1 MTSSVRP
8 YETPPE
14 LDDGIHQQRDHAVL
28 CVVHKAPTWR
38 RDALCER
45 CLLGDLLKDIEAMS

>member
-28 CVVHKAPTWR
+28 CVIHKAPTWR
-38 RDALCER
+38 RDAR
-45 CLLGDLLKDIEAMS
+45 CLTCIIEAMT